1 MNEPSRKTRGYCPSV
16 WTPMPSG
23 DGLIVRVRPVHARA
37 SAEHL
42 AALARLARASGNGIV
57 ELTRRGNLQI
67 RGVSAASW
75 PSLRAELVELGLAG
89 VEAESEQR
97 PALFV
102 CPLSGLDPRCP
113 PLEPL
118 ADALAENLVGL
129 EPDML
134 EPAELITAAV
144 STPGIAA
151 PPMPATSGATPARF
165 HSGRG
170 TLRLPDK
177 FGIVLSGGSQ
187 SASDLAADIHVR
199 LHPAHPGECDL
210 LLAGK
215 VHDAT
220 PLGACPVS
228 AAPQAVRA
236 LVQALA
242 AHPSERRRMRDAV
255 AVDLPG
261 LRHSVQHLLTGAARR
276 EAAWGSPE
284 VGYHTGS
291 SNWFGYAMPFGSATA
306 EDWVALARVAERFG
320 AGELRFTP
328 TRHVLVVGVRP
339 EDRQALLD
347 FGQRRA
353 FGVRKPARALEL
365 VACSGAPACGSAN
378 GETRA
383 LARLLD
389 KLLGKLPDDGRYQLP
404 APGAALATLHVS
416 GCEKSCARNEAADI
430 TLVHGP
436 NGLHLGFGRDVQGTL
451 LTRPLSLDGVREQ
464 LVERF
469 LRARPALRDSGQARE
484 RGR

>member
-1 MNEPSRKTRGYCPSV
+1 MLAPPMNEPSRKTRGYCPSV

-23 DGLIVRVRPVHARA
+23 DGLIVRVRPLHARA

-42 AALARLARASGNGIV
+42 GALARLARASGNGII

-75 PSLRAELVELGLAG
+75 PGLRAQLVELGLAG
-89 VEAESEQR
+89 VDAESEQQ

-118 ADALAENLVGL
+118 ADALAASLAGL
-129 EPDML
+129 ASPEH
-134 EPAELITAAV
+134 E
-144 STPGIAA
+144 
-151 PPMPATSGATPARF
+151 
-165 HSGRG
+165 RG
-170 TLRLPDK
+170 SLQLPDK

-187 SASDLAADIHVR
+187 SASDLSADIHVR

-220 PLGACPVS
+220 PLGSCPVS
-228 AAPQAVRA
+228 AAPLAVRA
-236 LVQALA
+236 LVQVLA
-242 AHPSERRRMRDAV
+242 THPSERRRMRNAV

-261 LRHSVQHLLTGAARR
+261 LRDSVQHLVTGPARN
-276 EAAWGSPE
+276 EAAWGSAE

-291 SNWFGYAMPFGSATA
+291 SNWFGYAVPFGSATTDA
-306 EDWVALARVAERFG
+306 WAALARVAERFG

-339 EDRQALLD
+339 EDRQALLE
-347 FGQRRA
+347 FGQRRSL
-353 FGVRKPARALEL
+353 GVRKPAHALEL
-365 VACSGAPACGSAN
+365 VACSGAPACGSAH

-383 LARLLD
+383 LARSVD
-389 KLLGKLPDDGRYQLP
+389 KWLGKLLDEGRYPVP
-404 APGAALATLHVS
+404 AAGLATLHVS
-416 GCEKSCARNEAADI
+416 GCEKSCARDAAADI

-436 NGLHLGFGRDVQGTL
+436 DGLRLGFGRDVSGTL
-451 LTRPLSLDGVREQ
+451 LTRPLSLDGVRDQ

-469 LRARPALRDSGQARE
+469 VRPRPVLRDSAEAGE
-484 RGR
+484 RDR